1 MFNHFAEE
9 SMGSDGPMHIE
20 RHHMSSAQYVVSVSL
35 TVLAPPTPS
44 CAKLPRDEA
53 RCLRYRTGVSCA
65 AHPDPWS
72 EQL

>member
-44 CAKLPRDEA
+44 CA
-53 RCLRYRTGVSCA
+53 
-65 AHPDPWS
+65 
-72 EQL
+72 